1 MINKNGL
8 IVIDMQNSFLHPD
21 GENYFSAAVKAVEP
35 VLNLI
40 ETARKSSCLIVHT
53 VDQHRVGLPDFEQ
66 KHLPVHCLEDDMNA
80 GYFDQF
86 GPGADSNLEIEIVK
100 RRYSAFF
107 GTDLAMTLQE
117 CGIENTII
125 CGVKTNVC
133 VRSTSQDAF
142 AYGFNVFI
150 PAIATAS
157 NRENLALASLEDID
171 RYFGSTIDLQA
182 ANDLLAEGMKS

>member
-1 MINKNGL
+1 MINKTGL
-8 IVIDMQNSFLHPD
+8 IVIDMQNSFLHPS
-21 GENYFSAAVKAVEP
+21 GENYFSAAAKVVEP
-35 VLNLI
+35 VLSLI
-40 ETARKSSCLIVHT
+40 EAARNSGCLIVHT

-66 KHLPVHCLEDDMNA
+66 KHLPIHCLVGDMNA

-86 GPGADSNLEIEIVK
+86 GPKTGSNLEIEIVK

-142 AYGFNVFI
+142 AYGFNVFV

-171 RYFGSTIDLQA
+171 RYFGNTIELDA
-182 ANDLLAEGMKS
+182 ANDMFAKGRVS

>member
-1 MINKNGL
+1 MNKTAL

-21 GENYFSAAVKAVEP
+21 GENFFAAAHAVVEP

-40 ETARKSSCLIVHT
+40 VTARNSNCLIVHT

-66 KHLPVHCLEDDMNA
+66 KHLPVHCLAGDRNA
-80 GYFDQF
+80 GYFDGF
-86 GPGADSNLEIEIVK
+86 GPKADSNLDIEIVK

-117 CGIENTII
+117 CGIENTVI

-133 VRSTSQDAF
+133 VRSTIQDAF
-142 AYGFNVFI
+142 AFGFKVI
-150 PAIATAS
+150 VPAIATAS
-157 NRENLALASLEDID
+157 NRENLAAAALEDID
-171 RYFGSTIDLQA
+171 RYFGDTVDLDA
-182 ANDLLAEGMKS
+182 ANKLLAEGKDQ